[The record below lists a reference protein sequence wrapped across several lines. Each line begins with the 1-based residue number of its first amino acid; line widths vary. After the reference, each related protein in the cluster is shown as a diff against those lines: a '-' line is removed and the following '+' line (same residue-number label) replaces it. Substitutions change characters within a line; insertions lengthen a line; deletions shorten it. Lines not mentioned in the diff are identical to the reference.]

1 MSHPLNENSD
11 EPADPELSELTAYL
25 DGELGETELEAVER
39 RLVSE
44 APLRRQLLSLDQTWQ
59 MLDALEDVSASDQFV
74 RRTLESMA
82 VTNCVAD
89 GHSATSHSLTSGWAL
104 LREACVWLAVAFVFT
119 TAGLKLGRW
128 ISDQNRDP
136 RQQELLENLDVI
148 RRYHMYSSLP
158 DVGFLRELSLPDSPN
173 SAAVGRSV
181 LPQPQETTE

>member
-25 DGELGETELEAVER
+25 DGELGESELEAVER

-44 APLRRQLLSLDQTWQ
+44 APLRRQLLSLDRTWQ

-82 VTNCVAD
+82 VTSGVAD
-89 GHSATSHSLTSGWAL
+89 AAAATSRSLTSGRAL
-104 LREACVWLAVAFVFT
+104 LREACVWLAAAFAFT
-119 TAGLKLGRW
+119 AAGLQLGQW

-136 RQQELLENLDVI
+136 RQRELLENLEVI
-148 RRYHMYSSLP
+148 RNHHLYSSLP
-158 DVGFLRELSLPDSPN
+158 DVGFLRELALPDAPN
-173 SAAVGRSV
+173 SAAVGRPAS
-181 LPQPQETTE
+181 PRPPETAR